1 MQLFLD
7 TANLDEIR
15 EAVSWG
21 VISGVTTNPTLMAKE
36 QISYQ
41 ERVIEICQTVPGPVS
56 VEVLAQDAVSMVR
69 EAREFST
76 WAPNVVVK
84 IPMTKEGLKA
94 VKDLAAAGIQTNVT
108 LVFTLNQALLA
119 ALAGASYVSPF
130 VGRLDDIGHDGM
142 ALVEQ
147 IAAVFESYD
156 FLTRVIAASIRHP
169 FHVTQAAQAG
179 AHIATIPFSVLE
191 GMLQHPLTDAG
202 VKRFLE
208 DWQKVAP
215 LLEKK

>member
-41 ERVIEICQTVPGPVS
+41 DRVIEICQTVQGPVS
-56 VEVLAQDAVSMVR
+56 VEVLAQDAASMVR

-84 IPMTKEGLKA
+84 IPMTKDGLKA
-94 VKDLAAAGIQTNVT
+94 VKDLAAAGIHTNMT
-108 LVFTLNQALLA
+108 LVFSLNQALLA

-147 IAAVFESYD
+147 IAALFESYD
-156 FLTRVIAASIRHP
+156 FPTLVIAASIRHP
-169 FHVTQAAQAG
+169 LHVTQAAQAG
-179 AHIATIPFSVLE
+179 AHIATIPFSVLK

-215 LLEKK
+215 SLEKK